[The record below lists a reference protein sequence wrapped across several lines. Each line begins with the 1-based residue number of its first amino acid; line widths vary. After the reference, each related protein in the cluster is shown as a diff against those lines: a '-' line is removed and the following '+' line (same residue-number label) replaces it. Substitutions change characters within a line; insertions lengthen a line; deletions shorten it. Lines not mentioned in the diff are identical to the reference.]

1 MPPRHLLTLLLS
13 LLLVSPSLWASGADG
28 DVVVGKVADSHSVT
42 DNGQFTYTMPLAVA
56 SGTGGMSPKLSIAY
70 SSSNSTGLMGHGFDL
85 QGLST
90 ISRAP
95 RNLFNDGKDDII
107 ALPKKGGALTLHI
120 GDGLDVF
127 TGYNPTGTVAE
138 ANVGDGLVCWYDYDG
153 NNCLMHKY
161 DEVRNNE
168 EFYDYDAENRLTAV
182 TTLADGQEERVS
194 TVEYDAGGNVTS
206 KSGVGVMAYGEGT
219 NRLEI
224 VTGYALPEWEK
235 VSYTSFHKVSEVIA
249 QRGGKYG
256 PRYFLNLTY
265 GPDKTRCM
273 QSLYPPSVTGSKYD
287 EKYYVGNLYDEA
299 HNNGHVLTQDYIYAD
314 GRLVAIHQADD
325 RGERMRYVHL
335 DHLGSV
341 WAMTDDGGDIVAEYN
356 YDPWGLRRDPA
367 TWARYDSYEQQGA
380 AMDRGFGG
388 HEQLD
393 ILDMVNMG
401 GRMYDPHM
409 GRFLTPDPYV
419 QAPDNTQSLNR
430 YAYCLNNPLSLT
442 DPTGYS
448 WLGSFFSAA
457 VGIAV
462 GVETFGIGSGVWGAM
477 VSGACAGASSALA
490 STLMNG
496 ANLWTATKS
505 AFVGGCWGALGG
517 AVNYGVGEI
526 GGGWLARVSLHSVAD
541 GAMEALQGGHWEHGL
556 MTGLVSAGGGELLS
570 GYGTR
575 LSDAQ
580 MLAGTAILGGV
591 VSEIGGGKFA
601 NGAMTAAFQM
611 MYNHFSHPSDDDDEG
626 GSYTAKVLPVAIA
639 CSVADGPL
647 PIGDAA
653 GLVMTAGAVMMDAAA
668 IAAVAADVINNY
680 KQRIYVTYT
689 LTNPQTSQVYIG
701 RTSGV
706 GTPEQLVLKR
716 YYGHLFRRSQ
726 GFRNPRVDKWSRSRD
741 AIRGREQQLIDF

>member
-1 MPPRHLLTLLLS
+1 
-13 LLLVSPSLWASGADG
+13 
-28 DVVVGKVADSHSVT
+28 
-42 DNGQFTYTMPLAVA
+42 
-56 SGTGGMSPKLSIAY
+56 
-70 SSSNSTGLMGHGFDL
+70 
-85 QGLST
+85 
-90 ISRAP
+90 
-95 RNLFNDGKDDII
+95 
-107 ALPKKGGALTLHI
+107 
-120 GDGLDVF
+120 
-127 TGYNPTGTVAE
+127 
-138 ANVGDGLVCWYDYDG
+138 
-153 NNCLMHKY
+153 MHKY

-219 NRLEI
+219 NRLKS

-256 PRYFLNLTY
+256 PRYFLSLTY

-314 GRLVAIHQADD
+314 GHLVAIHQADD

-341 WAMTDDGGDIVAEYN
+341 WAMTDDGGAIVAEYN

-448 WLGSFFSAA
+448 WQGSFFSAA

-462 GVETFGIGSGVWGAM
+462 GVETLGIGSGVWGAM

-490 STLMNG
+490 STLMKG

-556 MTGLVSAGGGELLS
+556 MTGLVSVGGGELLS

-611 MYNHFSHPSDDDDEG
+611 MYNHFYHQ
-626 GSYTAKVLPVAIA
+626 GSTFKQLGKIDAIYRKSLADYPTPQEFYRSVGLPEYDNA
-639 CSVADGPL
+639 C
-647 PIGDAA
+647 AA
-653 GLVMTAGAVMMDAAA
+653 RLSYAL
-668 IAAVAADVINNY
+668 NE
-680 KQRIYVTYT
+680 
-689 LTNPQTSQVYIG
+689 
-701 RTSGV
+701 SGV
-706 GTPEQLVLKR
+706 KMIPNIKGQTREGHEGKNYFMFARDMMKWFGEVWGSPRAYVFKSSLRMMNGITYQEGMGGRPHVEYFYKGLDGHGFSHSVHSASWLPQSSQGYYGTPNVTTYMWKC
-716 YYGHLFRRSQ
+716 
-726 GFRNPRVDKWSRSRD
+726 GF
-741 AIRGREQQLIDF
+741 